1 MLPTY
6 VLRAC
11 VDIGSNTTRLLVAE
25 PRPEGLR
32 EVLAQRCFTRLGRA
46 TGPDGAIAAEK
57 VAEIAEVVAGQ
68 VQAAQALG
76 CARLRVVATAA
87 IRRAANRDELV
98 AAVQARAGIEVDV
111 LSAEEEAR
119 YAFAGATALI
129 DPPPPG
135 SIGVVDVGGGS
146 SELAVGTVAEGA
158 RWIASIPVGSG
169 VLADAYLHSDPPT
182 PEELARLRDAA
193 ARAFGAVQPPHADVA
208 VAVGGSATSLR
219 RLVGP
224 VLDEQTIGDAL
235 AAVVAERAASVA
247 REYDLDVERVRLLP
261 AGLAVLEEAAR
272 AFAGPLQLALGG
284 LREGVLLEEAA

>member
-25 PRPEGLR
+25 PRAEGLC

-46 TGPDGAIAAEK
+46 TGPDGVIAADK

-68 VQAAQALG
+68 VQAAQELG
-76 CARLRVVATAA
+76 CGRLRVVATAA

-98 AAVQARAGIEVDV
+98 AAVEARAGVRVDV
-111 LSAEEEAR
+111 LTAEEEAR
-119 YAFAGATALI
+119 YAFAGATAWI
-129 DPPPPG
+129 DPPPAG

-158 RWIASIPVGSG
+158 RWIASVPVGSG
-169 VLADAYLHSDPPT
+169 VLADAHLHSDPPT
-182 PEELARLRDAA
+182 AAELAALREAA
-193 ARAFGAVQPPHADVA
+193 AHAFGAVQPPHADFA

-224 VLDEQTIGDAL
+224 VLDEQSIGDAL
-235 AAVVAERAASVA
+235 EAVVAQRATSVA
-247 REYDLDVERVRLLP
+247 REYDLDAERVRLLP

-272 AFAGPLQLALGG
+272 AFARPLQLALGG

>member
-1 MLPTY
+1 MLSTY

-11 VDIGSNTTRLLVAE
+11 VDIGSNTTRLLVVE

-46 TGPDGAIAAEK
+46 TGPDGTIAAHK

-76 CARLRVVATAA
+76 CGRLRVVATAA

-111 LSAEEEAR
+111 LTVEEEVC

-129 DPPPPG
+129 HPTPPG

-158 RWIASIPVGSG
+158 RWIASVPIGSG
-169 VLADAYLHSDPPT
+169 VLAAAFLHSAPPT
-182 PEELARLRDAA
+182 PAELARLRDAA
-193 ARAFGAVQPPHADVA
+193 AHAFGAVQPPHADVA